1 MTAGRHKI
9 ESMKARSVIKKFTPL
24 MIVNNSVNEVGTAI
38 NNEGVEGENAHL
50 NGPSSEINIKQTGF

>member
-1 MTAGRHKI
+1 
-9 ESMKARSVIKKFTPL
+9 